1 MPPRCWDKRHAPS
14 RPAHM
19 PGVNHKSNMKS
30 QDSTFA
36 PLRPPGESHQSWRT
50 VLYEDYLDYSKMQNL
65 KNNRKLLK
73 ESEECRGHR
82 QFNDLKKNEFKENRY
97 KHSSDAQENTN
108 TRLNEMEKSLWIWKQ
123 NSAETNIGE
132 NWDETK
138 LELKNSISQC
148 KGSGEILQ
156 VERIT

>member
-1 MPPRCWDKRHAPS
+1 
-14 RPAHM
+14 
-19 PGVNHKSNMKS
+19 MKS

-36 PLRPPGESHQSWRT
+36 PLRPPGENHQSWRT

-65 KNNRKLLK
+65 KNNSKLLK

-82 QFNDLKKNEFKENRY
+82 QFNDFKKTEFKENKY
-97 KHSSDAQENTN
+97 KRPSGAQENTN
-108 TRLNEMEKSLWIWKQ
+108 TRLNEMEKSSWIWKQ

-156 VERIT
+156 MERIT